1 MVTVKLSH
9 QKEGQTDAQKA
20 FTSSVFVIN
29 QNTVPLGFV
38 TEEENLEAGRRQGA
52 ERIRVAQHLRATK
65 GHSRVQAEWLEAGG
79 LVSGPLSASLCSSHH
94 HHLHE
99 HQGRWNPKSPKS
111 TVLWG

>member
-1 MVTVKLSH
+1 M
-9 QKEGQTDAQKA
+9 
-20 FTSSVFVIN
+20 IN